1 MNTCQVCGRYSAH
14 GSLNCWEHAYVR
26 QSMVLLAQDI
36 YNLDASIDIG
46 EIKELAVRHNCCE
59 ATVKNHLKRQGFR
72 MIKGWERRK

>member
-1 MNTCQVCGRYSAH
+1 
-14 GSLNCWEHAYVR
+14 
-26 QSMVLLAQDI
+26 MVLLAQDI